1 MSAPRYVV
9 RTTLVLVLLLLAGAS
24 RAAAGVTSLLLNSE
38 PGDYIG
44 QGQLLVFTDADGAFL
59 ATSGGGGNVVNIS
72 FNTPTFNHWWYVN
85 FGAPNTEPLAVGSY
99 DGAARSPFRGP
110 GQPGLEVTG
119 DGRGCN
125 TLTGRFTVLE
135 LVLGGAGEVV
145 SFRAS
150 FEQHCEGATPALRGE
165 VRYNANVPLQLTG
178 PSFVTA
184 LENQLASFEVT
195 AVAQGGGQVSLSP
208 SNLPL
213 GASFVDNN
221 NNTGTF
227 SWTPLTSQ
235 AGTYVIAVQGTS
247 GVFVETIYVRI
258 TVILTPPPNDEVD
271 SAVSVTGIPF
281 TYVQQTA
288 TATSAPDDPF
298 CYGSKGSVWF
308 VYTPVITGR
317 VEFNTIG
324 SDYDTTL
331 SAYTGTHGNLSQLAC
346 NWNGS
351 QSRIRFDATAGT
363 TYYLMVGAPFW
374 GTPGSLTL
382 HALEAPPPFTMQITL
397 NPFNLVDPSTG
408 GVLVN
413 GTAICSAPSFVFL
426 SGSIRQV
433 RAGHEIRGFFS
444 ASVPCDGATPWEAA
458 VYHFSNDLFHGRGAA
473 LFNAGSADVAL
484 SASAYDPIEGTYV
497 YRNAAATVRLRG
509 GR

>member
-1 MSAPRYVV
+1 MFAPRYVL
-9 RTTLVLVLLLLAGAS
+9 RTTLVLLLLFAGAS
-24 RAAAGVTSLLLNSE
+24 QAAAGVTSLLLNSE

-44 QGQLLVFTDADGAFL
+44 QGQLLVFTDADGVFL
-59 ATSGGGGNVVNIS
+59 ATNGGGGNAVNVS
-72 FNTPTFNHWWYVN
+72 FHTPTFNHWWYLD

-99 DGAARSPFRGP
+99 NGAARFAFRGP
-110 GQPGLEVTG
+110 GQPGLDVSG

-135 LVLGGAGEVV
+135 LALGGGGEVV

-178 PSFVTA
+178 PSSITA
-184 LENQLASFEVT
+184 LENQLASFDVT
-195 AVAQGGGQVSLSP
+195 AAAQGGGHVSLSA

-213 GASFVDNN
+213 GASFVDNS
-221 NNTGTF
+221 NNTGSF
-227 SWTPLTSQ
+227 SWTPVSSQ
-235 AGTYVIAVQGTS
+235 AGTYVVTVQGTS
-247 GVFVETIYVRI
+247 GALVETIYVRL
-258 TVILTPPPNDEVD
+258 TVIPTPPPNDEID
-271 SAVSVTGIPF
+271 NAVAVTGIPF
-281 TYVQQTA
+281 THAQQTA

-308 VYTPVITGR
+308 AYTPVMTGR

-324 SDYDTTL
+324 SNYDTTL

-363 TYYLMVGAPFW
+363 TYYIMVGAPFW
-374 GTPGSLTL
+374 ATPGSLTL

-408 GVLVN
+408 GVAVS
-413 GTAICSAPSFVFL
+413 GTVICSAPSFVFVN
-426 SGSIRQV
+426 GSIRQV

-444 ASVPCDGATPWEAA
+444 ANVPCDGTTPWEAP
-458 VYHFSNDLFHGRGAA
+458 VYYFSNDLFYGRGAA

-484 SASAYDPIEGTYV
+484 SAFAYDPIEGTYV
-497 YRNAAATVRLRG
+497 SRNAAATVRLRG